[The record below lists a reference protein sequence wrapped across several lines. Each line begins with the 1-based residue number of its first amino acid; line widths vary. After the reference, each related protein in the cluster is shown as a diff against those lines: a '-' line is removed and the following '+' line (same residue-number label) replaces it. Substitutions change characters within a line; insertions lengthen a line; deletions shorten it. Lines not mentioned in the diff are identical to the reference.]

1 MTMTTSTTETATK
14 LNPVQMHLL
23 ELFSRAMTERELL
36 EIKEL
41 LAQYYARKADEVLD
55 KIWENRGYTK
65 ASFKKET
72 QNLHL
77 RSKKRPAKP

>member
-1 MTMTTSTTETATK
+1 MTTSSAEAPTK

-23 ELFSRAMTERELL
+23 ELFSRTMTERELL

-41 LAQYYARKADEVLD
+41 LANYYARKADEVLD
-55 KIWENRGYTK
+55 EIWEKRGYTQE
-65 ASFKKET
+65 SFKKAT

-77 RSKKRPAKP
+77 RSKKRLANL

>member
-1 MTMTTSTTETATK
+1 MASLPTEAPTK
-14 LNPVQMHLL
+14 LNPIQLHLL
-23 ELFSRAMTERELL
+23 ELFSRTMSEQELL

-55 KIWENRGYTK
+55 DIWEKRAYSTT
-65 ASFKKET
+65 SFKKAT

-77 RSKKRPAKP
+77 RSKKRVQ

>member
-1 MTMTTSTTETATK
+1 
-14 LNPVQMHLL
+14 
-23 ELFSRAMTERELL
+23 MTEAELL

-55 KIWENRGYTK
+55 EIWEKRGYTQG
-65 ASFKKET
+65 SFKQAT

-77 RSKKRPAKP
+77 RSKKRQDNP

>member
-1 MTMTTSTTETATK
+1 MTTSSAEAPTK

-23 ELFSRAMTERELL
+23 ELFSRTMTERELL

-41 LAQYYARKADEVLD
+41 LAHYYARKADEVLD
-55 KIWENRGYTK
+55 EIWEKRGYTK
-65 ASFKKET
+65 TSFKKAT

-77 RSKKRPAKP
+77 RSKKRPANP

>member
-1 MTMTTSTTETATK
+1 MTMMTSASETSTK

-23 ELFSRAMTERELL
+23 ELFSRTMTEHELL
-36 EIKEL
+36 EIREL

-55 KIWENRGYTK
+55 EIWEKRGYTK
-65 ASFKKET
+65 ASFKKAT

-77 RSKKRPAKP
+77 RSKKRPANS

>member
-1 MTMTTSTTETATK
+1 MTISTTGAPTK
-14 LNPVQMHLL
+14 LNLIQMHLL
-23 ELFSRAMTERELL
+23 ELFSRTMTEQELL

-55 KIWENRGYTK
+55 EIWEKRGYTK
-65 ASFKKET
+65 DSFKKAT

-77 RSKKRPAKP
+77 RGKKRLINP

>member
-1 MTMTTSTTETATK
+1 MTPSSAETPTK

-23 ELFSRAMTERELL
+23 ELFSRTMTERELV

-41 LAQYYARKADEVLD
+41 LAHYYARKADEMLD
-55 KIWENRGYTK
+55 EIWGKRGYTRE
-65 ASFKKET
+65 SFKKAT
-72 QNLHL
+72 QNLYL

>member
-1 MTMTTSTTETATK
+1 MTTLSAEAPTK

-23 ELFSRAMTERELL
+23 ELFSRTMTEAELL

-55 KIWENRGYTK
+55 EIWEKRGYTQ
-65 ASFKKET
+65 ASFKQAT

-77 RSKKRPAKP
+77 RSKKRPANP